1 MIDLPRDANIVWGA
15 KSHGRLAACPVQ
27 ALIEEEGF
35 VQPEARRNE
44 MLGWVRAGLRD
55 FSISRA
61 AVAWGIPIPQDPSQT
76 VYVWFDALLGYMSGA
91 LRSSTMHLNA
101 GG

>member
-1 MIDLPRDANIVWGA
+1 M
-15 KSHGRLAACPVQ
+15 
-27 ALIEEEGF
+27 
-35 VQPEARRNE
+35 QPEARRNE

-91 LRSSTMHLNA
+91 SHLQIMCTQA
-101 GG
+101 AVQIIQHDVETLLTLIALV